1 MPTATDTFFAELGR
15 RGHEPL
21 LRRVTGSIRF
31 EIGEGRSV
39 QRWLVDID
47 HGDVTVSKR
56 ARGGDCAVRTDTA
69 TFDRILQGSDNTMAA
84 YLRGAI
90 GAEGDPELLMLTQ
103 RLFGGPERAGNGH
116 G

>member
-1 MPTATDTFFAELGR
+1 MPTATETFFAELGR

-31 EIGEGRSV
+31 DVGEGRSV

-47 HGDVTVSKR
+47 HGDITVSKR
-56 ARGGDCAVRTDTA
+56 VRGGDCAVRTDTA
-69 TFDRILQGSDNTMAA
+69 TFDRILQGDDSTMAA

-90 GAEGDPELLMLTQ
+90 GAEGDPELLMLSQ
-103 RLFGGPERAGNGH
+103 RLFVELPRTEADH

>member
-31 EIGEGRSV
+31 DVGEGRSV

-56 ARGGDCAVRTDTA
+56 GRGGDCAVRTDTA
-69 TFDRILQGSDNTMAA
+69 TFDSILQGSDNTMAA

-90 GAEGDPELLMLTQ
+90 GAEGDPELLMLSQ
-103 RLFGGPERAGNGH
+103 RLFAGPERAGADH